1 MKKVYIEPVVK
12 NVALP
17 EPMMQETPYSAWDP
31 MGKEKNDVVEE
42 EEDDERKNKFDIKD
56 YNPEIVE
63 KTPNTDPKGFSRS
76 KCAIF

>member
-17 EPMMQETPYSAWDP
+17 EPMMQGTPYSAWDP

-42 EEDDERKNKFDIKD
+42 DEEETSL
-56 YNPEIVE
+56 VE
-63 KTPNTDPKGFSRS
+63 KEAQPLAFSNNYL
-76 KCAIF
+76 KKVWD

>member
-1 MKKVYIEPVVK
+1 MRKVYIEPVVK

-42 EEDDERKNKFDIKD
+42 EEGETSLIEKEAQPIAFSKD
-56 YNPEIVE
+56 YL
-63 KTPNTDPKGFSRS
+63 KKAWD
-76 KCAIF
+76 

>member
-42 EEDDERKNKFDIKD
+42 DEEETSLL
-56 YNPEIVE
+56 E
-63 KTPNTDPKGFSRS
+63 KEAAPLAFSNNYL
-76 KCAIF
+76 KKVWD